1 MKKAKE
7 LKTFRNSVKLLRL
20 GMRFSKEFFVWKL
33 IWVVVKA
40 ARTVLVD
47 ILLLKF
53 VLDAITEGKTFGET
67 IGFVLLCVSFS
78 FAEMYINDWV
88 NTYIQPIAKNKIHKS
103 VHQMIFGKICT
114 IDLEKFDDCSFYDK
128 YIWTLEKASDQM
140 MLCMENY
147 MKLIASIISMIS
159 IAAIICTAS
168 PVVILF
174 SVVPMIFVSFFGKK
188 INRIE
193 YACEQEVNP
202 VSRRKNYSR
211 RVFYLK
217 EYVQDIR
224 SSEIKNVMMNNF
236 EESADKEIAIQKKY
250 AKQKMAATSIKDS
263 GYGFAQGLGLYL
275 YIVYK
280 AIVEKSFTAGTC
292 ASIINAVDRLSGYFY
307 QFTFSLLAV
316 QKNGLYAEDFFEFL
330 KCNSVIEAQETEIQ
344 ETETQGTENLEAGN
358 QVIPALESIKI
369 ENLSFQYCNTDK
381 WALKNINMS
390 IRKGEKIAIVGYNGA
405 GKSTLIK
412 LLLRFYD
419 SQAGAI
425 FYNGQNIK
433 GFSAR
438 QYRKK
443 FSTIFQN
450 FQIYAATLLEN
461 IVMNIGTSEEEKAKA
476 LACLKRTKL
485 DVGQEDLL
493 KSITKEFDEKG
504 LEFSGGQRQKVAI
517 ARALYTDGD
526 FVIMDEAS
534 SALDP
539 IAENEINQLIL
550 NTMINKTIL
559 IITHRLSTVKH
570 VDKIYFMENGE
581 IVESGTHEELM
592 GLNGKYAEMYSV
604 QARQYSHV

>member
-1 MKKAKE
+1 MNRAKE
-7 LKTFRNSVKLLRL
+7 LKTFRNSIKLLRL
-20 GMRFSKEFFVWKL
+20 GMKFSKEFFVWKL
-33 IWVVVKA
+33 IWVIVKA

-53 VLDAITEGKTFGET
+53 VLDAITEGKTFAET

-193 YACEQEVNP
+193 YECEQEINP

-224 SSEIKNVMMNNF
+224 SSGIKNVMMNNF
-236 EESADKEIAIQKKY
+236 NESADKEIAIQKKNS
-250 AKQKMAATSIKDS
+250 KEKMAATSIKDS

-280 AIVEKSFTAGTC
+280 AIVEKTFTAGTC

-316 QKNGLYAEDFFEFL
+316 QKNGLYAADFFEFL
-330 KCNSVIEAQETEIQ
+330 KCRSVIETE
-344 ETETQGTENLEAGN
+344 EAESDA
-358 QVIPALESIKI
+358 VPALECIKI

-390 IRKGEKIAIVGYNGA
+390 ICKGEKIAIVGYNGA

-419 SQAGAI
+419 SQEGAI

-433 GFSAR
+433 EFYVR
-438 QYRKK
+438 KYRKK

-450 FQIYAATLLEN
+450 FQIYATTLLEN
-461 IVMNIGTSEEEKAKA
+461 IVMNISASEEEKVKA
-476 LACLKRTKL
+476 FACLKKTNL
-485 DVGQEDLL
+485 DVQQEDMM

-539 IAENEINQLIL
+539 IAENEINQLII
-550 NTMINKTIL
+550 NTMKNKTIL

-570 VDKIYFMENGE
+570 VDKIYFMENGQ
-581 IVESGTHEELM
+581 IVESGTHDELM
-592 GLNGKYAEMYSV
+592 DLKGKYAEMYSV
-604 QARQYSHV
+604 QAKQYSHV

>member
-1 MKKAKE
+1 MNRAKE
-7 LKTFRNSVKLLRL
+7 LKTFRNSIKLLRL
-20 GMRFSKEFFVWKL
+20 GMKFSKEFFVWKL
-33 IWVVVKA
+33 IWVIVKA

-53 VLDAITEGKTFGET
+53 VLDAITEGKTFFET

-174 SVVPMIFVSFFGKK
+174 SVVPMIFLSFFGKK

-193 YACEQEVNP
+193 YECEQEINP

-224 SSEIKNVMMNNF
+224 SSGIKNVMMNNF
-236 EESADKEIAIQKKY
+236 NESADKEIAIQKKY
-250 AKQKMAATSIKDS
+250 SKEKMAATSIKDS

-280 AIVEKSFTAGTC
+280 AIVEKTFTAGTC

-316 QKNGLYAEDFFEFL
+316 QKNGLYAADFFEFL
-330 KCNSVIEAQETEIQ
+330 KCRSVIETE
-344 ETETQGTENLEAGN
+344 EAESDA
-358 QVIPALESIKI
+358 VPALECIKI

-390 IRKGEKIAIVGYNGA
+390 ICKGEKIAIVGYNGA

-419 SQAGAI
+419 SQEGAI

-433 GFSAR
+433 EFYVR
-438 QYRKK
+438 KYRKK

-450 FQIYAATLLEN
+450 FQIYATTLLEN
-461 IVMNIGTSEEEKAKA
+461 IVMNISASEEEKAKA
-476 LACLKRTKL
+476 FACLKKTNL
-485 DVGQEDLL
+485 DVRQEDMM

-539 IAENEINQLIL
+539 IAENEINQLII
-550 NTMINKTIL
+550 NTMKNKTIL

-570 VDKIYFMENGE
+570 VDKIYFMENGQ
-581 IVESGTHEELM
+581 IVESGTHDELM
-592 GLNGKYAEMYSV
+592 DLKGKYAEMYSV
-604 QARQYSHV
+604 QAKQYSHV

>member
-1 MKKAKE
+1 MNMAKE
-7 LKTFRNSVKLLRL
+7 LKTFQNSVKLLRL
-20 GMRFSKEFFVWKL
+20 GMKFSKEFFVWKL
-33 IWVVVKA
+33 IWVIVKA

-53 VLDAITEGKTFGET
+53 VLDAITEGKTFAET

-193 YACEQEVNP
+193 YECEQEINP

-224 SSEIKNVMMNNF
+224 SSGIKNVMMNNF
-236 EESADKEIAIQKKY
+236 NESADKEIAIQKKY
-250 AKQKMAATSIKDS
+250 SKEKMAATSIKDS

-280 AIVEKSFTAGTC
+280 AIVEKTFTAGTC

-316 QKNGLYAEDFFEFL
+316 QKNGLYAADFFEFL
-330 KCNSVIEAQETEIQ
+330 KCRSVIETE
-344 ETETQGTENLEAGN
+344 EAESDA
-358 QVIPALESIKI
+358 VSALECIKI

-390 IRKGEKIAIVGYNGA
+390 ICKGEKIAIVGYNGA

-419 SQAGAI
+419 AQEGAI

-433 GFSAR
+433 EFYVR
-438 QYRKK
+438 KYRKK

-450 FQIYAATLLEN
+450 FQIYATTLLEN
-461 IVMNIGTSEEEKAKA
+461 IVMNISASEEEKVKA
-476 LACLKRTKL
+476 FACLKKTNL
-485 DVGQEDLL
+485 DVRQEDMM

-539 IAENEINQLIL
+539 IAENEINQLII
-550 NTMINKTIL
+550 NTMKNKTIL

-570 VDKIYFMENGE
+570 VDKIYFMENGQ
-581 IVESGTHEELM
+581 IVESGTHDELM
-592 GLNGKYAEMYSV
+592 DLKGKYAEMYSV
-604 QARQYSHV
+604 QAKQYSHV

>member
-1 MKKAKE
+1 MNKAKE
-7 LKTFRNSVKLLRL
+7 LKTFQNSVKLLRL
-20 GMRFSKEFFVWKL
+20 GMKFSKEFFVWKL
-33 IWVVVKA
+33 IWVIVKA

-53 VLDAITEGKTFGET
+53 VLDAITEGKTFVET

-193 YACEQEVNP
+193 YECEQEINP

-224 SSEIKNVMMNNF
+224 SSGIKNVMMNNF
-236 EESADKEIAIQKKY
+236 NESADKEIVIQKKY
-250 AKQKMAATSIKDS
+250 SKEKMAATSIKDS

-280 AIVEKSFTAGTC
+280 AIVEKTFTAGTC

-316 QKNGLYAEDFFEFL
+316 QRNGLYAADFFEFL
-330 KCNSVIEAQETEIQ
+330 KCRSVIETE
-344 ETETQGTENLEAGN
+344 EAESDA
-358 QVIPALESIKI
+358 VPALECIKI
-369 ENLSFQYCNTDK
+369 ENLSFQYCNTDN

-419 SQAGAI
+419 SQEGAI

-433 GFSAR
+433 EFYVR
-438 QYRKK
+438 KYRKK

-450 FQIYAATLLEN
+450 FQIYATTLLEN
-461 IVMNIGTSEEEKAKA
+461 IVMNISASEEEKAKA
-476 LACLKRTKL
+476 FACLKKTNL
-485 DVGQEDLL
+485 DVQQEDMM

-539 IAENEINQLIL
+539 IAENEINQLII
-550 NTMINKTIL
+550 NTMKNKTIL

-570 VDKIYFMENGE
+570 VDKIYFMENGQ
-581 IVESGTHEELM
+581 IVESGTHDELM
-592 GLNGKYAEMYSV
+592 DLKGKYAEMYSV
-604 QARQYSHV
+604 QAKQYSHV

>member
-1 MKKAKE
+1 MNKAKE
-7 LKTFRNSVKLLRL
+7 LKTFQNSVKLLRL
-20 GMRFSKEFFVWKL
+20 GMKFSKEFFVWKL
-33 IWVVVKA
+33 IWVIVKA

-53 VLDAITEGKTFGET
+53 VLDAITEGKTFAET

-168 PVVILF
+168 PVVIIF

-193 YACEQEVNP
+193 YECEQEINP

-224 SSEIKNVMMNNF
+224 SSGIKNVMMNNF
-236 EESADKEIAIQKKY
+236 NESADKEIAIQKKY
-250 AKQKMAATSIKDS
+250 SKEKMAATSIKDS

-280 AIVEKSFTAGTC
+280 AIVEKTFTAGTC

-316 QKNGLYAEDFFEFL
+316 QKNGLYAADFFEFL
-330 KCNSVIEAQETEIQ
+330 KCQSVIEKE
-344 ETETQGTENLEAGN
+344 EAESDA
-358 QVIPALESIKI
+358 VPALECIKI

-419 SQAGAI
+419 AQEGAI

-433 GFSAR
+433 EFYVR
-438 QYRKK
+438 KYRKK

-450 FQIYAATLLEN
+450 FQIYATTLLEN
-461 IVMNIGTSEEEKAKA
+461 IVMNISASEEEKVKA
-476 LACLKRTKL
+476 FACLKKTNL
-485 DVGQEDLL
+485 DVRQEDMM

-539 IAENEINQLIL
+539 IAENEINQLII
-550 NTMINKTIL
+550 NTMKNKTIL

-570 VDKIYFMENGE
+570 VDKIYFMENGQ
-581 IVESGTHEELM
+581 IVESGTHDELM
-592 GLNGKYAEMYSV
+592 DLKGKYAEMYSV
-604 QARQYSHV
+604 QAKQYSHV

>member
-1 MKKAKE
+1 MNRAKE
-7 LKTFRNSVKLLRL
+7 LKTFRNSIKLLRL
-20 GMRFSKEFFVWKL
+20 GMKFSKEFFVWKL
-33 IWVVVKA
+33 IWVIVKA

-53 VLDAITEGKTFGET
+53 VLDAITEGKTFAET

-193 YACEQEVNP
+193 YECEQEINP

-224 SSEIKNVMMNNF
+224 SSGIKNVMMNNF
-236 EESADKEIAIQKKY
+236 NESADKEIAIQKKY
-250 AKQKMAATSIKDS
+250 SKEKMAATSIKDS

-280 AIVEKSFTAGTC
+280 AIVEKTFTAGTC

-316 QKNGLYAEDFFEFL
+316 QKNGLYAADFFEFL
-330 KCNSVIEAQETEIQ
+330 KCRSVIETE
-344 ETETQGTENLEAGN
+344 EAESDA
-358 QVIPALESIKI
+358 VPALECIKI

-390 IRKGEKIAIVGYNGA
+390 ICKGEKIAIVGYNGA

-419 SQAGAI
+419 SQEGAI

-433 GFSAR
+433 EFYVR
-438 QYRKK
+438 KYRKK

-450 FQIYAATLLEN
+450 FQIYATTLLEN
-461 IVMNIGTSEEEKAKA
+461 IVMNISASEEEKAKA
-476 LACLKRTKL
+476 FACLKKTNL
-485 DVGQEDLL
+485 DVRQEDMM

-539 IAENEINQLIL
+539 IAENEINQLII
-550 NTMINKTIL
+550 NTMKNKTIL

-570 VDKIYFMENGE
+570 VDKIYFMENGQ
-581 IVESGTHEELM
+581 IVESGTHDELM
-592 GLNGKYAEMYSV
+592 DLKGKYAEMYSV
-604 QARQYSHV
+604 QAKQYSHV

>member
-1 MKKAKE
+1 MNKAKE
-7 LKTFRNSVKLLRL
+7 LKTFQNSVKLLRL
-20 GMRFSKEFFVWKL
+20 GMKFSKEFFVWKL
-33 IWVVVKA
+33 IWVMVKA

-53 VLDAITEGKTFGET
+53 VLDAITEGKTFAET

-168 PVVILF
+168 PVVIIF

-193 YACEQEVNP
+193 YECEQEINP

-224 SSEIKNVMMNNF
+224 SSGIKNVMMNNF
-236 EESADKEIAIQKKY
+236 NESADKEIAIQKKY
-250 AKQKMAATSIKDS
+250 SKEKMAATSIKDS

-280 AIVEKSFTAGTC
+280 AIVEKTFTAGTC

-316 QKNGLYAEDFFEFL
+316 QKNGLYAADFFEFL
-330 KCNSVIEAQETEIQ
+330 KCQSVIETE
-344 ETETQGTENLEAGN
+344 EAESDA
-358 QVIPALESIKI
+358 VSALECIKI

-390 IRKGEKIAIVGYNGA
+390 ICKGEKIAIVGYNGA

-419 SQAGAI
+419 AQEGAI

-433 GFSAR
+433 EFYVR
-438 QYRKK
+438 KYRKK

-450 FQIYAATLLEN
+450 FQIYATTLLEN
-461 IVMNIGTSEEEKAKA
+461 IVMNISASEEEKAKA
-476 LACLKRTKL
+476 FACLKKTNL
-485 DVGQEDLL
+485 DVRQEDMM

-539 IAENEINQLIL
+539 IAENEINQLII
-550 NTMINKTIL
+550 NTMKNKTIL

-570 VDKIYFMENGE
+570 VDKIYFMENGQ
-581 IVESGTHEELM
+581 IVESGTHDELM
-592 GLNGKYAEMYSV
+592 DLKGKYAEMYSV
-604 QARQYSHV
+604 QAKQYSHV

>member
-1 MKKAKE
+1 MNKAKE
-7 LKTFRNSVKLLRL
+7 LKTFENSIKLLRL
-20 GMRFSKEFFVWKL
+20 GMKFSKEFFVWKL
-33 IWVVVKA
+33 IWVIVKA

-53 VLDAITEGKTFGET
+53 VLDAITEGKTFSET

-114 IDLEKFDDCSFYDK
+114 IDLEKYDDCAFYDK

-147 MKLIASIISMIS
+147 MKLIASVISMIS

-174 SVVPMIFVSFFGKK
+174 SVVPMLFVSFFGKK

-193 YACEQEVNP
+193 YECEQEINP

-224 SSEIKNVMMNNF
+224 SSEIKNVMMKNF
-236 EESADKEIAIQKKY
+236 NESADNEIAIQKKY
-250 AKQKMAATSIKDS
+250 SKEKMAATSIKDS

-275 YIVYK
+275 YIIYK

-330 KCNSVIEAQETEIQ
+330 KSHSVIETDGGSGI
-344 ETETQGTENLEAGN
+344 
-358 QVIPALESIKI
+358 VPALESIKI
-369 ENLSFQYCNTDK
+369 ENLSFRYCNADR

-390 IRKGEKIAIVGYNGA
+390 ISKGEKIAIVGYNGA

-419 SQAGAI
+419 SQAGTV

-433 GFSAR
+433 ELSVR

-450 FQIYAATLLEN
+450 FQIYASTLLEN
-461 IVMNIGTSEEEKAKA
+461 IVMNISASEEEKAKA
-476 LACLKRTKL
+476 FACLKKTNL
-485 DVGQEDLL
+485 AVGQEDLMR
-493 KSITKEFDEKG
+493 SITKEFDKKG

-517 ARALYTDGD
+517 ARALYADGD

-550 NTMINKTIL
+550 NTMKNKTIV

-570 VDKIYFMENGE
+570 VDKIYFMENGQ

-592 GLNGKYAEMYSV
+592 GLKGKYAEMYSV

>member
-1 MKKAKE
+1 MNKAKE
-7 LKTFRNSVKLLRL
+7 LKTFQNSIKLLRL
-20 GMRFSKEFFVWKL
+20 GMKFSKEFFAWKL
-33 IWVVVKA
+33 IWVIIKA

-53 VLDAITEGKTFGET
+53 VLDAITEGKTFSET

-114 IDLEKFDDCSFYDK
+114 IDLEKYDDCYFYDK

-168 PVVILF
+168 PVVIIF

-193 YACEQEVNP
+193 YECEQEINT

-224 SSEIKNVMMNNF
+224 SSGIKNVMMNNF
-236 EESADKEIAIQKKY
+236 NESADKEIAIQKKY
-250 AKQKMAATSIKDS
+250 SKEKMAATSIKDS
-263 GYGFAQGLGLYL
+263 GYGFVQGLGLYF
-275 YIVYK
+275 YIIYK

-316 QKNGLYAEDFFEFL
+316 QKNGLYAADFFEFL
-330 KCNSVIEAQETEIQ
+330 KCQSVIETEDA
-344 ETETQGTENLEAGN
+344 ESDA
-358 QVIPALESIKI
+358 VPALESIKI

-381 WALKNINMS
+381 WVLKNINMS
-390 IRKGEKIAIVGYNGA
+390 IREGEKIAIVGYNGA

-419 SQAGAI
+419 SQAGTI

-433 GFSAR
+433 EFYVR
-438 QYRKK
+438 HYRKK

-450 FQIYAATLLEN
+450 FQIYATTLLEN
-461 IVMNIGTSEEEKAKA
+461 IVMDVSASEEEKAKA
-476 LACLKRTKL
+476 FACLKKTNL
-485 DVGQEDLL
+485 DVRQEDMM

-539 IAENEINQLIL
+539 IAENEINQLII
-550 NTMINKTIL
+550 NTMKNKTIL

-570 VDKIYFMENGE
+570 VDKIYFMENGQ
-581 IVESGTHEELM
+581 IVESGTHDELM
-592 GLNGKYAEMYSV
+592 DLKGKYAEMYLV
-604 QARQYSHV
+604 QAKQYSHV